1 MAIKQYIGARY
12 VTKVYENSIDPST
25 AEWESG
31 VVYEPLTLVTYNY
44 GSYLSKMEVPGSVGD
59 PASNPTYWTQTGF
72 YNGQISAL
80 DARITRLES
89 PYYVFLPTGDATD
102 RSTELATVLATHKAI
117 FFTEGNYYFD
127 NNITLP
133 NGAKLCG
140 AGNNTKLIMGA
151 LASGYM
157 FTVGEGNIVDNL
169 VIDGGLSTKPA
180 NANANR
186 HGFLVTGI
194 SDPLKL
200 SDCNIIGFGGN
211 AIHVDN
217 NGYVELTSV
226 EIVNCFFRFN
236 GRGIYCSEHGEY
248 ALIDNSVFVDNF
260 VGAQLNGG
268 NNVCSN
274 DIFARNSYG
283 AVVDGNG
290 VDNVGHGGFNGC
302 TFNHNTINGLTI
314 QNDNLGYNVCSCFLT
329 NNDGQDL
336 VVDNSSNG
344 VTITSCFFGI
354 AGKITASNNGNI
366 LAVNNNFIAYP
377 TISTDA
383 TSKILGHGNTVA
395 NGTPVHLM
403 NNGIDPFG
411 TSVLTKTYST
421 NVFVTESDFNSGIIP
436 IYKGGFVY
444 VSFNLNIS
452 TTPGGALVTIGKID
466 LPSNLPWDSNNDIV
480 AYNGGHYLLKI
491 DTAGNVSFA
500 TSDNSTDPIRCDVV
514 LVLS

>member
-1 MAIKQYIGARY
+1 MATRQYIGARY
-12 VTKVYENSIDPST
+12 VTKIYENSLDPSS
-25 AEWESG
+25 AEWEPG
-31 VVYEPLTLVTYNY
+31 VTYDPLTLVTYNNS
-44 GSYLSKMEVPGSVGD
+44 SYLSKKEVPGSIGD
-59 PASNPTYWTQTGF
+59 PAANPYYWVVTGA
-72 YNGQISAL
+72 YNGQIMTLQAQV
-80 DARITRLES
+80 AKLEA
-89 PYYVFLPTGDATD
+89 PAYIMETTGDSTD
-102 RSTELATVLATHKAI
+102 RSSELSTALLTHSKILFTPGDFYFATPV
-117 FFTEGNYYFD
+117 
-127 NNITLP
+127 TLP
-133 NGAKLCG
+133 DGAQLSG
-140 AGNNTKLIMGA
+140 AGNSTKLIMDS
-151 LASGYM
+151 LSTGYM
-157 FTVGEGNIVDNL
+157 FTVGEGNIIDNL
-169 VIDGGLSTKPA
+169 VIDGGLSAKPA

-200 SDCNIIGFGGN
+200 SNCNLIGFGGN
-211 AIHVDN
+211 AIHVDD

-302 TFNHNTINGLTI
+302 TFNHNTINGLTV
-314 QNDNLGYNVCSCFLT
+314 QNNNLGYNISSCFLT

-354 AGKITASNNGNI
+354 AGKISASNNGNI

-377 TISTDA
+377 TINTDG

-395 NGTPVHLM
+395 SGTPVHLM

-411 TSVLTKTYST
+411 TSVLTKTYSN
-421 NVFVTESDFNSGIIP
+421 NVFVTEANFNSGIIP

-444 VSFNLNIS
+444 VAFNLNIS
-452 TTPGGALVTIGKID
+452 TTPGGALVTIGKIN
-466 LPSNLPWDSNNDIV
+466 LPSALPWDSNNDIV

-500 TSDNSTDPIRCDVV
+500 TSDNSIDPIRCDVV